1 MPQKE
6 MKSELRNQTESQS
19 DGFGDSA
26 AAKAQ
31 PGNGSA
37 RTEDAV
43 SDQAIRER
51 AHQLYEESDRQDG
64 NAEGHWY
71 QAASAT
77 SKVNKGSGM
86 RKALQSFSMAPTL
99 GFLEPFSISKT

>member
-19 DGFGDSA
+19 DGFADNPA
-26 AAKAQ
+26 VMAQ
-31 PGNGSA
+31 PRNGSA

-43 SDQAIRER
+43 GDQTIRER

-71 QAASAT
+71 QAEHELKS
-77 SKVNKGSGM
+77 
-86 RKALQSFSMAPTL
+86 RKA
-99 GFLEPFSISKT
+99 